1 MMQLDRRRML
11 AAALAA
17 APGLA
22 LGQHLVKTEGGRNKP
37 SGGSVPRVF
46 VESEFAPLRTVVLT
60 QSEAGGLEGI
70 APTSSQERQRRQ
82 KKWEAERDAFG
93 AVLVRHGVE
102 VLRPRLFTAAEIEAG
117 QRVGYTNFFV
127 RDPWFTVGQFVIEGN
142 LRFFHRRLEVLP
154 CRDLFEKRVYPADC
168 VYVAAPMPGITGQS
182 KPAEGPFPMRL
193 DQSPGPFI
201 EGGDVLVW
209 GKRVYV
215 GLSGQASSEL
225 GIAWLSKLLVPHGYT
240 VETVR
245 VKSNTLHL
253 DCAIGMIR
261 EGLMVACDAV
271 LPEGLPKSLRDW
283 ERIEVTE
290 EEALQLGTNGFAIS
304 PQVHV
309 TDPAFRRIGD
319 QIAKRGITVEYVDF
333 SISRSFG
340 GAFRCSTQPLWR
352 ETA

>member
-11 AAALAA
+11 ATALAA
-17 APGLA
+17 APGLM
-22 LGQHLVKTEGGRNKP
+22 LGQASRAASEAGGDKR
-37 SGGSVPRVF
+37 SASAVGGAGNRIF

-60 QSEAGGLEGI
+60 QSEAGGLQGMKGMD
-70 APTSSQERQRRQ
+70 AERQR
-82 KKWEAERDAFG
+82 KWEAEREAFG
-93 AVLVRHGVE
+93 AVLAKHGVE
-102 VLRPRLFTAAEIEAG
+102 ILRPRLFTAAEKEAG
-117 QRVGYTNFFV
+117 KHVGYTNFFV

-154 CRDLFEKRVYPADC
+154 CRELFEKHVYPADC
-168 VYVAAPMPGITGQS
+168 IYVAAPMPAITGES
-182 KPAEGPFPMRL
+182 TPAGGAIPIRL

-225 GIAWLSKLLVPHGYT
+225 GIAWLRKLLTPHGYT

-253 DCAIGMIR
+253 DCAIGLVR
-261 EGLMVACDAV
+261 EGLLVASSAV

-290 EEALQLGTNGFAIS
+290 DEALRLGTNGFPIS
-304 PQVHV
+304 PTVHV

-319 QIAKRGITVEYVDF
+319 QIARHGITVEYVDF
-333 SISRSFG
+333 AISRSFG

-352 ETA
+352 ES